1 MEIAVIVLGTGLLVI
16 ALLLVLQQRR
26 AQSLQAEVVVLTG
39 ERERLKAALEA
50 QVQRLEVQKTW
61 LDEQMR
67 FFEEKVGGATARLLE
82 ERGRAFTEVNRRELD
97 TLVTPFKEQLTE
109 FRQRIDTIYAAETGD
124 RSRLHQQIEHLTK
137 LNQTVSKAAEGLTQA
152 LTISSK
158 ATGDWGETIL
168 QRILEDSGLREGQ
181 GYSLQHS
188 IRSADGERQ
197 QPDAVIFLPENRQ
210 VIVDAKVSNKAWK
223 DYCDT
228 TDDGLRAGA
237 LAAHL
242 ASLRAHI
249 KGLAARDYTRSPDL
263 TAVDFVLMFVPV
275 EAALLTALSA
285 DESLYGEAYRA
296 KIVLVSPSTL
306 MAVIKLV
313 EGLWVFQK
321 RRESAEE
328 IAEAGRKLYEK
339 LTTFSQSFIEVG
351 ASLTRAQAVF
361 EKARDQ
367 LSTGRGS
374 AIKLAQ
380 QMREL
385 GVTPGPGKDIPPSLI
400 SPDQD

>member
-1 MEIAVIVLGTGLLVI
+1 MEIAVVVVGAGLVVV

-26 AQSLQAEVVVLTG
+26 AQSLQAEVVALTG
-39 ERERLKAALEA
+39 ERERLKALLEA

-124 RSRLHQQIEHLTK
+124 RSRLHQQIEHLTT

-228 TDDGLRAGA
+228 TDDSLRAGA

-249 KGLAARDYTRSPDL
+249 RGLAARDYTRSPDL

-339 LTTFSQSFIEVG
+339 LTTFSQSFLDVG
-351 ASLTRAQAVF
+351 TSLAKAHAVF

-374 AIKLAQ
+374 AIRLAQ
-380 QMREL
+380 QLREL

>member
-1 MEIAVIVLGTGLLVI
+1 MEIAVVVLGAGLLVV

>member
-1 MEIAVIVLGTGLLVI
+1 MEVAVVALGIGVLVVV
-16 ALLLVLQQRR
+16 LLLVLQQRR
-26 AQSLQAEVVVLTG
+26 TQTLQAEVVTLTG

-50 QVQRLEVQKTW
+50 QVQRLEAQKTW

-67 FFEEKVGGATARLLE
+67 FVEEKVAGTTARMLE

-124 RSRLHQQIEHLTK
+124 RSRLHAQIAHLTQ

-158 ATGDWGETIL
+158 STGDWGETIL
-168 QRILEDSGLREGQ
+168 QRILEESGLREGQ

-188 IRSADGERQ
+188 IRSIDGERQ

-210 VIVDAKVSNKAWK
+210 VVVDAKVSNKAWK
-223 DYCDT
+223 EYCDT
-228 TDDGLRAGA
+228 ADETLRAQA

-249 KGLAARDYTRSPDL
+249 KGLAARDYPRSPDL
-263 TAVDFVLMFVPV
+263 AAVDFVLMFVPV
-275 EAALLTALSA
+275 EAALLTALAA
-285 DESLYGEAYRA
+285 DGSLYGEAYRS
-296 KIVLVSPSTL
+296 KIVLVTPSTL
-306 MAVIKLV
+306 MAVIKLI
-313 EGLWVFQK
+313 EGMWVFQK

-339 LTTFSQSFIEVG
+339 LTTFAQSFVEVG
-351 ASLTRAQAVF
+351 TSLGKAQAVY

-385 GVTPGPGKDIPPSLI
+385 GVTPGPGKEMPPSLMA
-400 SPDQD
+400 PDQD

>member
-1 MEIAVIVLGTGLLVI
+1 MEFALSAVGLGLAVV
-16 ALLLVLQQRR
+16 ALLLVLQLRR
-26 AQSLQAEVVVLTG
+26 AQQLQAEVIALTG
-39 ERERLKAALEA
+39 ERERLKAELEA
-50 QVQRLEVQKTW
+50 QVQRLVAQKTW

-124 RSRLHQQIEHLTK
+124 RSRLHQQIEHLTQ
-137 LNQTVSKAAEGLTQA
+137 LNQSVSKAAEGLTQA

-168 QRILEDSGLREGQ
+168 QRILEESGLREGQ

-197 QPDAVIFLPENRQ
+197 QPDAVVFLPENRQ
-210 VIVDAKVSNKAWK
+210 VIIDAKVSNKAWK

-228 TDDGLRAGA
+228 TDDGLRAQA

-296 KIVLVSPSTL
+296 KIVLVAPSTL

-328 IAEAGRKLYEK
+328 IAEAGRKLFEK
-339 LTTFSQSFIEVG
+339 LTTFAQSFVEVG
-351 ASLTRAQAVF
+351 ASLAKAQGVY

-374 AIKLAQ
+374 AIKLAL

-385 GVTPGPGKDIPPSLI
+385 GVTPGPGKEIPPSLI

>member
-1 MEIAVIVLGTGLLVI
+1 MEIAVVVVGAGLVVV

-26 AQSLQAEVVVLTG
+26 AQSLQAEVVALTG
-39 ERERLKAALEA
+39 ERERLKALLEA

-124 RSRLHQQIEHLTK
+124 RSRLHQQIEHLTT

-228 TDDGLRAGA
+228 TDDSLRAGA

-249 KGLAARDYTRSPDL
+249 RGLAARDYTRSPDL

-339 LTTFSQSFIEVG
+339 LTTFSQSFLEVG
-351 ASLTRAQAVF
+351 TSLAKAHAVF

-374 AIKLAQ
+374 AIRLAQ
-380 QMREL
+380 QLREL

>member
-1 MEIAVIVLGTGLLVI
+1 MEIAVVALGLGMLLVA
-16 ALLLVLQQRR
+16 ALFFLQQRR
-26 AQSLQAEVVVLTG
+26 TQALQAEVVALTG

-50 QVQRLEVQKTW
+50 QVQRLEAQKTW
-61 LDEQMR
+61 IDEQMR

-97 TLVTPFKEQLTE
+97 TLVRPFKEQLTE

-124 RSRLHQQIEHLTK
+124 RSRLHQQIEHLTQ

-197 QPDAVIFLPENRQ
+197 QPDAVIFLPENRH

-223 DYCDT
+223 EYCDT
-228 TDDGLRAGA
+228 TDETLRAQA

-242 ASLRAHI
+242 ASQRAHI

-275 EAALLTALSA
+275 EAALLTALTA
-285 DESLYGEAYRA
+285 DDSLYGEAYRA
-296 KIVLVSPSTL
+296 KIVLVTPSTL

-313 EGLWVFQK
+313 EGIWVFQK

-339 LTTFSQSFIEVG
+339 LTTFAQSFLEIG
-351 ASLTRAQAVF
+351 ASLGKAQAVF

-374 AIKLAQ
+374 AIKLAE

-385 GVTPGPGKDIPPSLI
+385 GVTPGPGKELPPSLTA
-400 SPDQD
+400 PDPD